1 MSTAGL
7 RKVGNYEQAL
17 AQATKDESRTEGI
30 ISVGLQNYATQ
41 AINNPEFQRVKDRL
55 EENLA
60 DQQKALL
67 EHQSFKNNLTNLSV
81 EARVNRSD
89 LDYIVSNLQQ
99 PQPPPTPSQQPPDSG
114 ADRQRLIA
122 ELDGLAQ
129 KRTKQMMDE
138 LVADRNARDLAAQKV
153 ATPAQQIVQH

>member
-7 RKVGNYEQAL
+7 RRVGHYEEAL
-17 AQATKDESRTEGI
+17 AQALKDESRTEGI
-30 ISVGLQNYATQ
+30 ISVGMQNYATQ

-67 EHQSFKNNLTNLSV
+67 EHQSFKNNITNLAV

-99 PQPPPTPSQQPPDSG
+99 PPPPQLLLNSLPIRRPTDNDSSQSWTAWP
-114 ADRQRLIA
+114 
-122 ELDGLAQ
+122 
-129 KRTKQMMDE
+129 KRG
-138 LVADRNARDLAAQKV
+138 RSR
-153 ATPAQQIVQH
+153 